1 MKKRLLGAFALLVI
15 GAAVLPLVFDGAGY
29 RERHLESRIPPGPD
43 TAEWVDVEPTSREL
57 PDTRMPAE
65 PAGAP
70 VVSVPV
76 EPVQEVVERAKPDIE
91 PTEDTPQLDQE
102 NVPVAWTLQL
112 ASFRDEA
119 NAKALRTELLDA
131 GYKVYIRHI
140 SGLVKVFVGPELQR
154 TRLESLQAAL
164 KEEYSLDGIVVRF
177 TTQ

>member
-1 MKKRLLGAFALLVI
+1 MDLWILGL
-15 GAAVLPLVFDGAGY
+15 
-29 RERHLESRIPPGPD
+29 RS
-43 TAEWVDVEPTSREL
+43 
-57 PDTRMPAE
+57 
-65 PAGAP
+65 
-70 VVSVPV
+70 
-76 EPVQEVVERAKPDIE
+76 
-91 PTEDTPQLDQE
+91 
-102 NVPVAWTLQL
+102 VAWTLQL